1 MHVTV
6 SPVPS
11 ASALAWIAFAHD
23 AVDAAAADSDDPALI
38 DPEVAARLHRLLEGW
53 AQQAR
58 QADVLALSFEVPP
71 DDTEFLAHAF
81 LRISDRW
88 TSAADERGFDVSP
101 SEGDEFY
108 NALVEAVIVALEHAE
123 DDSGVEFGEA
133 LRSNWPRF
141 DRLDPP
147 PDEPE

>member
-1 MHVTV
+1 M
-6 SPVPS
+6 PS
-11 ASALAWIAFAHD
+11 SSAIAWIEFALA
-23 AVDAAAADSDDPALI
+23 AVDAAAAESDDPALI
-38 DPEVAARLHRLLEGW
+38 DPEVAARLHELLEGW

-58 QADVLALSFEVPP
+58 QTDVLALSFEVPP

-88 TSAADERGFDVSP
+88 TSAADERGFDISP

-108 NALVEAVIVALEHAE
+108 NALVEAVIVGLEHAE
-123 DDSGVEFGEA
+123 DVSGVEFGEA
-133 LRSNWPRF
+133 LRSTWPRF

-147 PDEPE
+147 SVEPE